1 MLEENNED
9 NNNPRTD
16 GDDDT
21 KAYLKMVDD
30 DNKELYPGCKNF
42 SKLRF
47 IVKLLHIKLLG
58 RWSDKSFDMVLELLS
73 DAFPKG
79 SVLPKNFNEAKKI
92 VKSVGLGY
100 VNIHACE
107 NDCVLFRNEFDKDNS
122 VQSVKLQGGNQKR
135 RVLMGKGY
143 IEFLERFFAIFL
155 LKEGFKGTLCP
166 LKLQLT

>member
-16 GDDDT
+16 VDDDT

-92 VKSVGLGY
+92 VKSIGLGY
-100 VNIHACE
+100 VSIHACE
-107 NDCVLFRNEFDKDNS
+107 NDCVLFRNEFDKE
-122 VQSVKLQGGNQKR
+122 NQCPKCKTSRWKSEKKSPDGKRVHRVPKKVLRYFPIKR
-135 RVLMGKGY
+135 R
-143 IEFLERFFAIFL
+143 
-155 LKEGFKGTLCP
+155 
-166 LKLQLT
+166 LQRYFMSS